1 MDILFNLEGV
11 YHLMDV
17 LIFSGQSN
25 MQGQSEA
32 LTDTDPVEGALEYRF
47 LENSLIP
54 LKNPVGEDITTDGAA
69 GDKSNEDTD
78 LSGWLRR
85 HALGA
90 AWCGC
95 DNMVPAF
102 CRAYIKECGR
112 SVVAVHA
119 AKGSTEI
126 ADWLPGTDCYRML
139 IRKTRAAMQKTA
151 SVSMIENVFFIWLQ
165 GESDAIEGR
174 SAERYKKSIRELAKA
189 LKDDINIDKFAV
201 IRVGRFTEDA
211 RDIAIMN
218 AQNDVCRDDPQFLM
232 LTEAAAEMCGNPRF
246 MNPHVGGHF
255 SAEGFAV
262 IGDTAGKALG
272 QYVCESGK

>member
-1 MDILFNLEGV
+1 
-11 YHLMDV
+11 MDV

-47 LENSLIP
+47 LDDSLIP
-54 LKNPVGEDITTDGAA
+54 LKNPVGEDITTDGTA

-78 LSGWLRR
+78 LSGWLCR

-126 ADWLPGTDCYRML
+126 SDWLPGTDCYRML
-139 IRKTRAAMQKTA
+139 IRKTRAAVQKTR
-151 SVSMIENVFFIWLQ
+151 SVSKVDKVFFIWLQ

-174 SAERYKKSIRELAKA
+174 SAEQYKKSKRELAKE
-189 LKDDINIDKFAV
+189 LKDDINIDKFSV
-201 IRVGRFTEDA
+201 IRVGKFTEDA
-211 RDIAIMN
+211 RDLAIMN
-218 AQNDVCRDDPQFLM
+218 AQSDVCKDDPLFLM
-232 LTEAAAEMCGNPRF
+232 LTETAAEMYGDPQY

-255 SAEGFAV
+255 SAEGFAL

-272 QYVCESGK
+272 QYVCASGK